1 MARTPLK
8 LVTLAL
14 TLCALAL
21 SLEAQ
26 GPPSPVRVSEVRSEE
41 IQERRKVTGEVR
53 SHRRARIAAEE
64 PGWVIELA
72 VREGQSVEK
81 GDLLARLDSRKLE
94 LELEYAVAESQRVSS
109 VLDERKNSTARAR
122 ADLEA
127 LVALSERGAA
137 NPKELRDAEFESR
150 AALAR
155 ENQARHELIALEA
168 RAALLRERIEDAEV
182 RAPWAGRVIAK
193 LTEVGQWL
201 AIGEQV
207 VELVSMTELEAWLLV
222 PQQYFGP
229 LENSSLEIELRIDA
243 TGKTIFSKSFRSIPL
258 IDARGRNFDVV
269 ADLIQDGRLAAGMS
283 VTAWV
288 PTGDLVPSLLV
299 PRSAILRGETG
310 SYVYVAAPG
319 AEGQPGLAMMTPV
332 VVTYSVGDEAVV
344 QSHGLSAGTQV
355 VTEGNER
362 LYPRA
367 PIIAMPVGAEIP
379 AGESG
384 Q

>member
-21 SLEAQ
+21 SIDAQ
-26 GPPSPVRVSEVRSEE
+26 GPPSSVRVSEVRSEE
-41 IQERRKVTGEVR
+41 IQERRKVTGEIR

-94 LELEYAVAESQRVSS
+94 LELVYAEAESMRVTS
-109 VLDERKNSTARAR
+109 VVAERKNSAARAQ
-122 ADLEA
+122 ADLDA
-127 LVALSERGAA
+127 LVALSERGAT

-150 AALAR
+150 ATLAR
-155 ENQARHELIALEA
+155 ESQARHELIALEA
-168 RAALLRERIEDAEV
+168 RAALLRERIEDTEV

-201 AIGEQV
+201 AIGDQV

-222 PQQYFGP
+222 PQQYFGV
-229 LENSSLEIELRIDA
+229 LEKSAHHIELRVDA
-243 TGKTIFSKSFRSIPL
+243 TGKTLVSKSFLSIPL

-288 PTGDLVPSLLV
+288 PTGDRVPSLLV

-310 SYVYVAAPG
+310 SYVYVAMPG
-319 AEGQPGLAMMTPV
+319 TEGQPGMAMMTPV

-344 QSHGLSAGTQV
+344 RSRDLSAGAQV

-362 LYPRA
+362 LYPMA
-367 PIIAMPVGAEIP
+367 PIIAMPAGADPPTE
-379 AGESG
+379 ESG

>member
-1 MARTPLK
+1 MARPSLK

-14 TLCALAL
+14 TFCALAL

-26 GPPSPVRVSEVRSEE
+26 GPPSPVRVVEVRSEE
-41 IQERRKVTGEVR
+41 IQERRKVTGEIR

-64 PGWVIELA
+64 SGWVIDLA
-72 VREGQSVEK
+72 VKAGQSVEK

-94 LELEYAVAESQRVSS
+94 LELEYAEAESLRVTS
-109 VLDERKNSTARAR
+109 VVAERKNSAERAQ
-122 ADLEA
+122 ADLDA
-127 LVALSERGAA
+127 LTALSERGAA

-150 AALAR
+150 ATLAR
-155 ENQARHELIALEA
+155 ESQARHELVALEA
-168 RAALLRERIEDAEV
+168 RAALLRERIEDTEI
-182 RAPWAGRVIAK
+182 RAPWGGRVIAK

-201 AIGEQV
+201 ATGDQV

-222 PQQYFGP
+222 PQQYFGV
-229 LENSSLEIELRIDA
+229 LETSALNIELRIDA
-243 TGKTIFSKSFRSIPL
+243 TGTTIFSKSFRSVPL
-258 IDARGRNFDVV
+258 VDARGRNFYVV
-269 ADLIQDGRLAAGMS
+269 VDLVQDGGLAAGMS

-288 PTGDLVPSLLV
+288 PTGDRAPSLLV

-310 SYVYVAAPG
+310 SFVYVAMPG
-319 AEGQPGLAMMTPV
+319 AEGQPGMAMLTPV

-344 QSHGLSAGTQV
+344 QSHALRAGIQV

-367 PIIAMPVGAEIP
+367 PIIAMPVAADIP
-379 AGESG
+379 TGESG